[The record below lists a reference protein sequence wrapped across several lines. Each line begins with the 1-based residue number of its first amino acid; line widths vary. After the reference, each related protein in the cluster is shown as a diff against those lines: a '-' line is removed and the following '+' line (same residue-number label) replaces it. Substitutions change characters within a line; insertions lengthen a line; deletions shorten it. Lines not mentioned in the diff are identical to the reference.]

1 MDLQPRSL
9 RGATK
14 LLPRAASM
22 KRQVVSSASAAA
34 RLVHAGAWL
43 EAHGTRGALVVAP
56 SRGAADELVRSL
68 VEAGC
73 DFFGVHR
80 TTPRLLAL
88 DIATPQLAS
97 MGRLPVSSLSTEALA
112 ARAASDAVDELEYLG
127 AVAAY
132 PGFPRALSRTLDEL
146 AGVGAS
152 PADLEEL
159 GPTCRDLVELWTR
172 FIEEMDR
179 PRPWEGYELALA
191 DRMMVWEAA
200 AAGVV
205 AGHAFVGL
213 PLLLLDVVPE
223 TRAEELFW
231 RRLAAATSSALAT
244 VPAGDPDAGELAAAV
259 GAEITDLDS
268 AAAPPSSRLAAL
280 RRHIFS
286 SSAESQ
292 GTPDDGSLEIIAAP
306 GEGREA
312 VEIARRAHELAL
324 QGVPFDRMA
333 ILLRDPA
340 SYLGLVEEGLRRAGI
355 PAWFTRGTVRPDA
368 AGRAFL
374 ALLNCAAE
382 NFSATGFAEYLSLGQ
397 VPAVDASGQPPEVEV
412 PWVEPDGEQFVFKTL
427 LSVRHRPRTEEG
439 ADRNDPDAPVVAG
452 TLRAPRNWE
461 RLLVDAAVV
470 GGRDRWQRRLEG
482 LRAEFECRFADLD
495 DGGDGMRDVL
505 ERQIEDL
512 GHLERFALPLIERLA
527 TLPARDTWGAWIGH
541 LRQLAAVALRN
552 SERVLSILAEL
563 EPMEKVDAVSL
574 GEVIRVLEERL
585 TMLRTEPTGHRYGK
599 LFVGTIDEARGRV
612 FDVVFLPGLAE
623 GKFPRRVAEDPL
635 LLDDVRERLTDR
647 LETRDD
653 RIANERLLLRVAV
666 GAARER
672 LVVSYPTLDSVQGRV
687 RVPSFYALDIVRA
700 AEGVLPDAQGLD
712 KRARDRSDA
721 LMGWPAPRDHQLAI
735 DDAEF
740 DISYL
745 EGLLRLGRADD
756 RGRARFLLE
765 RNVHLARSLR
775 TRHMRWRRRFSGAD
789 GIVDPSPRTEAALQ
803 AQRLRER
810 SYSPTALQH
819 FAACPYKFLLSAIHR
834 LRPRDEITSLER
846 MDPLTRGSLFHDVQY
861 QLHKQLRDARQ
872 LPMTAANLESVTQI
886 ADEVLDRVAGE
897 YQERL
902 APAIDRVWRDE
913 VEGLRTDLRGWIRK
927 VAESEENWVPTYF
940 EFSFGLGKQAGRDPL
955 SLRDEA
961 VVFDG
966 YRLRGAIDL
975 IETDATTGR
984 VRMTDHKTGKSYWKR
999 LVVVG
1004 GGEVLQPMLYA
1015 LAAEYHL
1022 EEEVSGGRLF
1032 YCTRRGGFEAREVEL
1047 NADNRRT
1054 VEQVLDFIDAEIDR
1068 GFLPAA
1074 PKQLSGFGK
1083 KSSVCKFCDYQPVCG
1098 PYELTRV
1105 ANKDQDALSRL
1116 RWLRDRP

>member
-1 MDLQPRSL
+1 MN
-9 RGATK
+9 
-14 LLPRAASM
+14 
-22 KRQVVSSASAAA
+22 RQVVSSASAAA
-34 RLVHAGAWL
+34 RLAHAGAWL
-43 EAHGTRGALVVAP
+43 EAHGKLGALVVAP
-56 SRGAADELVRSL
+56 SRGAGDELVRGL
-68 VEAGC
+68 AAAGC

-88 DIATPQLAS
+88 ELATPHLAA
-97 MGRLPVSSLSTEALA
+97 MGRLPVTPLSTEALA
-112 ARAASDAVDELEYLG
+112 ARAASTAADGLEYLG
-127 AVAAY
+127 AVAGS

-146 AGVGAS
+146 GGVGVS
-152 PADLEEL
+152 PADLAEQ
-159 GPTCRDLVELWTR
+159 GPTCRDLVDLWTR
-172 FIEEMDR
+172 FVEEMDR
-179 PRPWEGYELALA
+179 PRTWEGDALALA
-191 DRMMVWEAA
+191 DRMMVWESAA
-200 AAGVV
+200 ASVG
-205 AGHAFVGL
+205 AGHAYVGL

-223 TRAEELFW
+223 THAEELFW
-231 RRLAAATSSALAT
+231 SALVAATPEALST
-244 VPAGDPDAGELAAAV
+244 VPAGDPDEGGLAAAV
-259 GAEITDLDS
+259 GVEITSLDS
-268 AAAPPSSRLAAL
+268 TQEEPANQLDAL

-286 SSAESQ
+286 PSAEAEER
-292 GTPDDGSLEIIAAP
+292 PEDGSLEIIAAP

-324 QGVPFDRMA
+324 EGVPFDGMA
-333 ILLRDPA
+333 ILLRDPT

-355 PAWFTRGTVRPDA
+355 PAWFTRGTVRPDP

-374 ALLNCAAE
+374 TLLNCAAE
-382 NFSATGFAEYLSLGQ
+382 HLSATRFAEYLSLGQ
-397 VPAVDASGQPPEVEV
+397 VPAVDDSGQLPDVEV
-412 PWVEPDGEQFVFKTL
+412 PWVEPDGEQLVFKTL
-427 LSVRHRPRTEEG
+427 VSARRAPQPADDADGSV
-439 ADRNDPDAPVVAG
+439 DPDAPVVAG

-461 RLLVDAAVV
+461 KLLVDAAVV
-470 GGRDRWQRRLEG
+470 GGRDRWARRLKG
-482 LRAEFECRFADLD
+482 LQAEFEHRFADLD
-495 DGGDGMRDVL
+495 DGDDGTREYL

-512 GHLERFALPLIERLA
+512 IHLERFALPLIERLA
-527 TLPARDTWGAWIGH
+527 ALPARDTWGAWIQH
-541 LRQLAAVALRN
+541 LRRLAAVALRT
-552 SERVLSILAEL
+552 SERVLGILAEL
-563 EPMEKVDAVSL
+563 EPMEKVDEVTL

-585 TMLRTEPTGHRYGK
+585 TMLRQEPTGHRYGK
-599 LFVGTIDEARGRV
+599 LFVGTINEARGRA
-612 FDVVFLPGLAE
+612 FEVVFVPGLAE

-647 LETRDD
+647 METRDD
-653 RIANERLLLRVAV
+653 RIASERLLLRVAA

-672 LVVSYPTLDSVQGRV
+672 LVVSYPTLDSVQGRA

-700 AEGVLPDAQGLD
+700 AEGVLPDSEGLD
-712 KRARDRSDA
+712 DRARDRSDA

-745 EGLLRLGRADD
+745 EGLLRSGRAADH
-756 RGRARFLLE
+756 GRARFLLG

-789 GIVDPSPRTEAALQ
+789 GIVEPSPGAEVALQ

-810 SYSPTALQH
+810 SYSPTALQN
-819 FAACPYKFLLSAIHR
+819 FAACPYKFVLSAIHR
-834 LRPRDEITSLER
+834 LRERDEITSLER

-861 QLHKQLRDARQ
+861 QLHKRLREAEA
-872 LPMTAANLESVTQI
+872 LPVTGDNLERATGL
-886 ADEVLDRVAGE
+886 ADEVLDQVAGD
-897 YQERL
+897 YRERL
-902 APAIDRVWRDE
+902 APAIERVWRDE

-927 VAESEENWVPTYF
+927 VAESEQSWVPTYF

-955 SLRDEA
+955 SHRDEA

-975 IETDATTGR
+975 IETDARTGHM
-984 VRMTDHKTGKSYWKR
+984 RMTDHKTGKSYWKR
-999 LVVVG
+999 FLVVG

-1015 LAAEYHL
+1015 LAAESHL
-1022 EEEVSGGRLF
+1022 DEEVDGGRLF
-1032 YCTRRGGFEAREVEL
+1032 YCTRRGGFEDRVVEL

-1074 PKQLSGFGK
+1074 PKELSGFGK
-1083 KSSVCKFCDYQPVCG
+1083 KSAVCKFCDYRPICG

-1105 ANKDQDALSRL
+1105 ANKDQSELNRL

>member
-1 MDLQPRSL
+1 MN
-9 RGATK
+9 
-14 LLPRAASM
+14 
-22 KRQVVSSASAAA
+22 RQVVSSASAAVRLA
-34 RLVHAGAWL
+34 RAGAWL

-56 SRGAADELVRSL
+56 SRGAADELVRDRAA
-68 VEAGC
+68 AGC

-88 DIATPQLAS
+88 ELATPRLAS
-97 MGRLPVSSLSTEALA
+97 MGRLPVTPLSTEALA
-112 ARAASDAVDELEYLG
+112 ARAASSAADELEYLG
-127 AVAAY
+127 AVAGY

-146 AGVGAS
+146 GGVGVS
-152 PADLEEL
+152 PADLAEQ
-159 GPTCRDLVELWTR
+159 GPTCRDLVDLWTR
-172 FIEEMDR
+172 FVEEMDR
-179 PRPWEGYELALA
+179 PRTWEGDALALA
-191 DRMMVWEAA
+191 DRMMVWESAVH
-200 AAGVV
+200 GVR

-223 TRAEELFW
+223 THAEELFW
-231 RRLAAATSSALAT
+231 SDLVAASSAALAT
-244 VPAGDPDAGELAAAV
+244 VPAGDPDEGGLAAAV
-259 GAEITDLDS
+259 GAEITRLDS
-268 AAAPPSSRLAAL
+268 TEEAPASRLDAL

-286 SSAESQ
+286 PSAETDGS
-292 GTPDDGSLEIIAAP
+292 PDDGSLEIIAAP

-324 QGVPFDRMA
+324 EGLPFDRMA
-333 ILLRDPA
+333 VLLRDPA

-355 PAWFTRGTVRPDA
+355 PAWFTRGTVRPDP

-374 ALLNCAAE
+374 TLLNCAAE
-382 NFSATGFAEYLSLGQ
+382 HVSATRFAEYLSLGQ
-397 VPAVDASGQPPEVEV
+397 VPAVDESGQPPAVEV
-412 PWVEPDGEQFVFKTL
+412 PWVEPDGEQLVFKTL
-427 LSVRHRPRTEEG
+427 FSVRRTPHAAPSESDSE
-439 ADRNDPDAPVVAG
+439 DPDAPVLAG
-452 TLRAPRNWE
+452 TLRAPRSWE
-461 RLLVDAAVV
+461 KLLVDAAVV
-470 GGRDRWQRRLEG
+470 GGHDRWARRLEG
-482 LRAEFECRFADLD
+482 LRAEFEQRFADLD
-495 DGGDGMRDVL
+495 DGDDGTRAYL

-527 TLPARDTWGAWIGH
+527 SLPSRDTWGAWIRH
-541 LRQLAAVALRN
+541 LRELAGVSLRT
-552 SERVLSILAEL
+552 SERVLGILAEL
-563 EPMEKVDAVSL
+563 EPMEKVDEVTL

-585 TMLRTEPTGHRYGK
+585 TMLRKEPTGHRYGK
-599 LFVGTIDEARGRV
+599 LFVGTIDEARGRA
-612 FDVVFLPGLAE
+612 FDVVFVPGLAE

-653 RIANERLLLRVAV
+653 RIASERLLLRVAA

-672 LVVSYPTLDSVQGRV
+672 LVVSYPTLDSVQGRA

-700 AEGVLPDAQGLD
+700 AEGVLPDSEGLD
-712 KRARDRSDA
+712 DRARDRSDA

-745 EGLLRLGRADD
+745 ERLLRSGRAAD
-756 RGRARFLLE
+756 RGRARFLLG

-775 TRHMRWRRRFSGAD
+775 TRHLRWRRSFSGAD
-789 GIVDPSPRTEAALQ
+789 GIVDPSPGAEVALQ

-810 SYSPTALQH
+810 SYSPTALQN
-819 FAACPYKFLLSAIHR
+819 FAACPYKFVLSAIHR
-834 LRPRDEITSLER
+834 LRERDEIISLER

-861 QLHKQLRDARQ
+861 ELHKQLRDTGE
-872 LPMTAANLESVTQI
+872 LPVTADNLERATRF

-897 YQERL
+897 YRERL
-902 APAIDRVWRDE
+902 APAIERVWRDE

-927 VAESEENWVPTYF
+927 VAESEQNWVPTYF
-940 EFSFGLGKQAGRDPL
+940 EFSFGLGKQTGRDPL
-955 SLRDEA
+955 SHRDEA

-975 IETDATTGR
+975 IETDTSTGR

-1015 LAAEYHL
+1015 LAAEAHL
-1022 EEEVSGGRLF
+1022 EEEVAGGRLF
-1032 YCTRRGGFEAREVEL
+1032 YCTRRGGFETREVEL

-1054 VEQVLDFIDAEIDR
+1054 IEQVLDFIDAEIDR

-1074 PKQLSGFGK
+1074 PKELSGFGK
-1083 KSSVCKFCDYQPVCG
+1083 KSAVCKFCDYRPICG

-1105 ANKDQDALSRL
+1105 ANKDQTALNRL